1 MSLKSSPDSPSTAQD
16 LPAGLT
22 PELMQWVREQRA
34 SGIGPAALLRS
45 MRDVGWSEEL
55 ARRALDLPHQG
66 EAAPPAVVVS
76 ASSLP
81 EPDLSQDPTSI
92 DVGDRK
98 VQVLVSMRNPRIVVF
113 GNLLSHEECDAIIAA
128 ARPRM
133 ARSLTVA
140 TQSGGEEIND
150 DRTSNGMFF
159 QRGETGIVHQLE
171 ERIARLLRWP
181 LDHGEGL
188 QVLHYGPG
196 AEYKPHH
203 DYFAPGE
210 PGTPTILKRGGQR
223 VGTLVIYLNEPE
235 RGGATIFPE
244 VPLRGSAPGQRRL
257 LQL

>member
-1 MSLKSSPDSPSTAQD
+1 
-16 LPAGLT
+16 
-22 PELMQWVREQRA
+22 
-34 SGIGPAALLRS
+34 

-81 EPDLSQDPTSI
+81 EPELSQDPTSL
-92 DVGDRK
+92 DVGDRQ

-113 GNLLSHEECDAIIAA
+113 GNLLSHEECAAIIAA

-159 QRGETGIVHQLE
+159 QRGETGIVRQLE

-196 AEYKPHH
+196 AEYKP
-203 DYFAPGE
+203 
-210 PGTPTILKRGGQR
+210 
-223 VGTLVIYLNEPE
+223 
-235 RGGATIFPE
+235 
-244 VPLRGSAPGQRRL
+244 
-257 LQL
+257 